1 MGMSTEPYF
10 DLASAK
16 KALSWLIPKLSRIK
30 ELSIK
35 GEKAMKKYD
44 LDSADEYSKEIQK
57 IFEAIQEKGI
67 IIRDRD
73 ATLFDFPA
81 VINNIPAYLCW
92 SIDED
97 ELEYWHFADQ
107 GFEGRTKITGSEDIL
122 SYL

>member
-1 MGMSTEPYF
+1 MSTEPYF
-10 DLASAK
+10 DLESAR
-16 KALSWLIPKLSRIK
+16 KALRWLIPKITRVK
-30 ELSIK
+30 ELSAK
-35 GEKAMKKYD
+35 GEKAMAQFD
-44 LDSADEYSKEIQK
+44 LDSADEYTREIHK
-57 IFEAIQEKGI
+57 IFESIQEKGI

-81 VINNIPAYLCW
+81 VIDNIPAYLCW

-107 GFEGRTKITGSEDIL
+107 GFEGRIRITGSENIL

>member
-1 MGMSTEPYF
+1 MPTEPYF
-10 DLASAK
+10 DLDSAK
-16 KALSWLIPKLSRIK
+16 KALRWLIPKLTKVK
-30 ELSIK
+30 ELGIK
-35 GEKAMKKYD
+35 GEKAMEAYD
-44 LDSADEYSKEIQK
+44 LDSADQFTKEIHR
-57 IFEAIQEKGI
+57 IFESIKKKGI

-97 ELEYWHFADQ
+97 ELEFWHYADQ
-107 GFEGRTKITGSEDIL
+107 GFEGRNEITGEENIL